1 MSIQL
6 MPKIEKRTMK
16 GNAITKIQPKQ
27 TTQSTS
33 NTLPQFVQFINQLE
47 GWKTKCK
54 NLHWAAEKNNIHVRL
69 DEFLKV
75 LSDYQDTVAEGIMG
89 ALDVHIGPNDV
100 KGDPGT
106 ICCPIEFI
114 HDVKAKALEFYD
126 QIPEEPL
133 YAGLKSEHETF
144 IYNVC
149 KYCYLFSICECG
161 NKK

>member
-6 MPKIEKRTMK
+6 MPKIEKRKMEARTVAK
-16 GNAITKIQPKQ
+16 VQPKQ

-33 NTLPQFVQFINQLE
+33 NAFPLFVQFINQLE

-69 DEFLKV
+69 DEFLQV

-126 QIPEEPL
+126 EIPEEPL

-144 IYNVC
+144 IQNTC
-149 KYCYLFSICECG
+149 KYSYLFSLCEYG

>member
-6 MPKIEKRTMK
+6 MPKMKQRTEGK
-16 GNAITKIQPKQ
+16 AVAQVQPKEDKQQQ
-27 TTQSTS
+27 TT
-33 NTLPQFVQFINQLE
+33 NALPQFVQFICKLE

-75 LSDYQDTVAEGIMG
+75 LSDYQDSVAEGIMG
-89 ALDVHIGPNDV
+89 ALNVHIGPNDV

-144 IYNVC
+144 IQNTC
-149 KYCYLFSICECG
+149 KYAYLFSLCECG